1 MADATAVSSVA
12 VPNSAPESTPSES
25 AAPDFRTMRHKLKV
39 DGQEVEATFDDLVRN
54 FQKGTAADRRFQEAH
69 KLKTEFEPVAR
80 MMSEFKQGKLDKLLE
95 FVPED
100 QARQW
105 MENYLIKYLEHQQL
119 PEGDRR
125 ALKLEKDLK
134 QREEELKRLKD
145 SASEGQRQQAEA
157 QAFKEIDEEIS
168 EAVKTIGRKPTPR
181 LIARIAEDMLANLDA
196 TGSKLSA
203 KDAVSRSLRDV
214 HNDIAEY
221 LPTLPIEELRK
232 LLPKQVLDGLRK
244 ADVDD
249 VMSQDPMRGSR
260 QMKSESVTKIR
271 KDEKRGS
278 TEDIFN
284 RLERKLGGNR
294 R

>member
-1 MADATAVSSVA
+1 MAEATGVSGVPVA
-12 VPNSAPESTPSES
+12 NSAPIAAPDESQ
-25 AAPDFRTMRHKLKV
+25 APDFRTMRHKVKV
-39 DGQEVEATFDDLVRN
+39 DGQEVEASYDDLVRSY
-54 FQKGTAADRRFQEAH
+54 QKGSSADRRFQEAA
-69 KLKTEFEPVAR
+69 KLKSQFEGVAKTFD
-80 MMSEFKQGKLDKLLE
+80 EFKQGKLDKLLE

-105 MENYLIKYLEHQQL
+105 MENYLIKYIEHQQL

-125 ALKLEKDLK
+125 ALKLEADLK
-134 QREEELKRLKD
+134 VKEAELKKLTDK
-145 SASEGQRQQAEA
+145 ATEGERAQAES

-168 EAVKTIGRKPTPR
+168 EAVKTIGRKATPR

-203 KDAVSRSLRDV
+203 KDAVTRSLRDV

-232 LLPKQVLDGLRK
+232 ILPKQVLDGLRK
-244 ADVDD
+244 ADVDE
-249 VMSQDPMRGSR
+249 VMSQDPMQRSR
-260 QMKSESVTKIR
+260 QKTEPTKLIR

-278 TEDIFN
+278 TEDIFKN
-284 RLERKLGGNR
+284 LEKKLGSNR